1 MWATS
6 FWLILMAGH
15 GFSHDSAW
23 IPERLRWHSEVCSIS
38 HFLMADLNI
47 YQWTCWQGD
56 RMHPVRP
63 LRSLFHPAVFISML
77 GQAQLWDFQI
87 GSIPHFIRSWTDTN
101 PWLQTLHLSN
111 PLANIDVLPPP
122 FGRQPSTF
130 SAWSSTECSILVMPN
145 QVGNCKRGMD
155 GSSHGV
161 TQSCPIELYIYINIL
176 YIYIHT
182 YIRIYIYTCK

>member
-38 HFLMADLNI
+38 HFLLTDLNI

-77 GQAQLWDFQI
+77 GQAQLWDRFLMLYEA
-87 GSIPHFIRSWTDTN
+87 GPIPIHGCRLFIWALVNMVNTDVV
-101 PWLQTLHLSN
+101 P
-111 PLANIDVLPPP
+111 PL

-130 SAWSSTECSILVMPN
+130 FAWSSTECSIFVKSNGVWMG
-145 QVGNCKRGMD
+145 QVIVW
-155 GSSHGV
+155 SSDAQENYSIPV
-161 TQSCPIELYIYINIL
+161 LSC
-176 YIYIHT
+176 T
-182 YIRIYIYTCK
+182 TSTCR